1 MQSGHLF
8 HVKHLA
14 TVTDLMRQLSLLSS
28 LEAGVCSE
36 DQAITTR
43 NPGAL
48 SIFHRPSLV
57 LSGLDGCCEKHTAAP
72 F

>member
-36 DQAITTR
+36 AQAITTR

-57 LSGLDGCCEKHTAAP
+57 LLGLDGCCEKHTAAP

>member
-8 HVKHLA
+8 HAKHLA
-14 TVTDLMRQLSLLSS
+14 TVTDLMRQLFLLSS
-28 LEAGVCSE
+28 PDAGVCSE
-36 DQAITTR
+36 AQAITTR
-43 NPGAL
+43 NLRAL

-57 LSGLDGCCEKHTAAP
+57 LSDLDGCCEKYTAAP

>member
-36 DQAITTR
+36 AQAITTR

-57 LSGLDGCCEKHTAAP
+57 L
-72 F
+72 